1 MKVIRLEALILSLIT
16 VALAACGGGNSG
28 GGSSP
33 PSSPDFTVT
42 LSSSS
47 LTLDRGGEA
56 STTVTVNAENGFN
69 SAVAF
74 SVTGLPGEIT
84 SSPSTLQSSPG
95 SPLTITFLAA
105 TSAAAGSVNVTLTG
119 ASGAFSHSTKIGMT
133 VKSTVV
139 TQPNFRTR
147 YLRTDAVTEY
157 FSEPNSKWMVFD
169 PIRDRFFVSDPWK
182 NQIDVLDPRTE
193 TKIGS
198 IAVPGAYGIDETP
211 DHSVIYA
218 GTQIG
223 DIYAIDPAAMKVTHR
238 YPAAQIGVSGYQA
251 FEVRVLANG
260 QLALLGGQ
268 GGIPSVDGYG
278 SVALWSPLSNV
289 LTVYN
294 NFSHLGAFTLTGDRS
309 LIVLGGLLSPGGFC
323 TLDPATG
330 RVACVNT
337 ANSFLYNLATTP
349 DGKSILVPYSDVQ
362 IANDT
367 VISTGQILVYDA
379 TTLTQTSA
387 FTVNG
392 DLSSAASMIVSPDSK
407 TLYMGNDGGFLY
419 AYDLATGTQIGW
431 LPTLSVLATTRGHA
445 VGAISNPN
453 LQAFDD
459 TGLLAGPMEEGVGFL
474 DTTAL
479 KTGTVGTEFV
489 NDLYLVPAT
498 GPAEGG
504 TATQWRDMTT
514 NALMASAYFG
524 GNWATSLSQG
534 SGLFPNFYATTPAG
548 APGPADLYA
557 VMEDGGTL
565 IVPEAFSYGPTI
577 LQVTPDAATAE
588 GGGNGVIYGYGFG
601 STANNA
607 TFPSDLLITVDGK
620 TATVTAFNANAYGL
634 SDPPFNLQAV
644 AYTIPP
650 DPAGSKADVTVTTSS
665 GTAKASAAL
674 SYLPALKQFPLQGA
688 SLAQG
693 VYDAKRDLYYFT
705 YSSEIEVFS
714 RTKGQWLTPIQVPNP
729 PLATTHRLWGIA
741 LSPNGSSL
749 AVSDIGA
756 SAIYLFNP
764 DEPASVQSYVYNA
777 SDFFW
782 APLNGPAGLAVS
794 DSGNI
799 YFSSADGFFKLDT
812 AATKFVKYADGP
824 RVLSWPIVGL

>member
-1 MKVIRLEALILSLIT
+1 M
-16 VALAACGGGNSG
+16 
-28 GGSSP
+28 
-33 PSSPDFTVT
+33 
-42 LSSSS
+42 
-47 LTLDRGGEA
+47 
-56 STTVTVNAENGFN
+56 
-69 SAVAF
+69 
-74 SVTGLPGEIT
+74 
-84 SSPSTLQSSPG
+84 
-95 SPLTITFLAA
+95 TITFLAA

-119 ASGAFSHSTKIGMT
+119 ASGALSHSTKISMT

-223 DIYAIDPAAMKVTHR
+223 DIYAIDPAAMKVTNRH
-238 YPAAQIGVSGYQA
+238 PAAQIGVSGYQA

-387 FTVNG
+387 FTVNE

-459 TGLLAGPMEEGVGFL
+459 TG
-474 DTTAL
+474 
-479 KTGTVGTEFV
+479 
-489 NDLYLVPAT
+489 
-498 GPAEGG
+498 
-504 TATQWRDMTT
+504 
-514 NALMASAYFG
+514 
-524 GNWATSLSQG
+524 
-534 SGLFPNFYATTPAG
+534 PAG
-548 APGPADLYA
+548 
-557 VMEDGGTL
+557 
-565 IVPEAFSYGPTI
+565 
-577 LQVTPDAATAE
+577 
-588 GGGNGVIYGYGFG
+588 
-601 STANNA
+601 
-607 TFPSDLLITVDGK
+607 
-620 TATVTAFNANAYGL
+620 
-634 SDPPFNLQAV
+634 
-644 AYTIPP
+644 
-650 DPAGSKADVTVTTSS
+650 
-665 GTAKASAAL
+665 
-674 SYLPALKQFPLQGA
+674 
-688 SLAQG
+688 
-693 VYDAKRDLYYFT
+693 R
-705 YSSEIEVFS
+705 
-714 RTKGQWLTPIQVPNP
+714 
-729 PLATTHRLWGIA
+729 
-741 LSPNGSSL
+741 PNGGRRRVSGYDCTENGDGSAPSL
-749 AVSDIGA
+749 
-756 SAIYLFNP
+756 
-764 DEPASVQSYVYNA
+764 
-777 SDFFW
+777 
-782 APLNGPAGLAVS
+782 
-794 DSGNI
+794 
-799 YFSSADGFFKLDT
+799 
-812 AATKFVKYADGP
+812 
-824 RVLSWPIVGL
+824 